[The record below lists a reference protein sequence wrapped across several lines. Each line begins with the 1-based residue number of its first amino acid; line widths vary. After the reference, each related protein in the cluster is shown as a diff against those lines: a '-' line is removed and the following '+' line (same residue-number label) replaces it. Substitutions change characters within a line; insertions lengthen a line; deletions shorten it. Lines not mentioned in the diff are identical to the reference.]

1 MRWRASKR
9 DYDNKPQPECKLCN
23 KMTINLEW
31 VPVFWGLGTI
41 SQNDFIVGAPWRYYI
56 FKSCDF
62 APIFPLLW
70 TLFVPFGFFL
80 LCQLISGG
88 WIKCEWYSTLLFPF
102 ILFSV
107 SRLHSRTFR
116 ICFQNKYTICWNCE
130 GFSSHFTTRRYTLYA
145 VHRNTTN
152 LCEQLF
158 IRQTAGFEPTG
169 SIRQRKMAQSKKN
182 PANRKK
188 RRLKWLRAGFSS
200 GKRNS

>member
-70 TLFVPFGFFL
+70 TLFVPFGFFCFVSWYLAAGLNANDIRLCCFRLSFSLSLDYIVALFVFVSKTNTQFVEIAKGFL
-80 LCQLISGG
+80 L
-88 WIKCEWYSTLLFPF
+88 TLPLEDILYMLFTETQQIYANNCSF
-102 ILFSV
+102 GKQRV
-107 SRLHSRTFR
+107 SSRR
-116 ICFQNKYTICWNCE
+116 V
-130 GFSSHFTTRRYTLYA
+130 L
-145 VHRNTTN
+145 
-152 LCEQLF
+152 
-158 IRQTAGFEPTG
+158 
-169 SIRQRKMAQSKKN
+169 RQRKMEQSKKN